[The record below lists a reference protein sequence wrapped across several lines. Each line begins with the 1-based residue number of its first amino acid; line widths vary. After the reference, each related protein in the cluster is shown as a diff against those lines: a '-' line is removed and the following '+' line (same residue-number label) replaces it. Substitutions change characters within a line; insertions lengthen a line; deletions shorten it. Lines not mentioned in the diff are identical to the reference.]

1 MFLTHHS
8 RVDLDLVGQ
17 IDRHRAVPLLLPH
30 GERVAVEPPPG
41 DKVQGCRVW
50 DDNCE
55 GVAQKEGVVP
65 GLAAVPLVVEGSGFV
80 RLGGHSRR
88 L

>member
-8 RVDLDLVGQ
+8 RVDLHLVGQ

-50 DDNCE
+50 DE
-55 GVAQKEGVVP
+55 MVGVWLKRR
-65 GLAAVPLVVEGSGFV
+65 GLYLIWLLYLLLWRALGLVS
-80 RLGGHSRR
+80 
-88 L
+88 

>member
-17 IDRHRAVPLLLPH
+17 IDRHHAVPLLLPH

-50 DDNCE
+50 DDNSG
-55 GVAQKEGVVP
+55 GVVQKERVVP
-65 GLAAVPLVVEGSGFV
+65 DLAAVPLVVEGSGFG
-80 RLGGHSRR
+80 RLGEHSH
-88 L
+88 LL